1 MNYKT
6 EKTQS
11 KTSKNH
17 VSVLDLIL
25 SINKTKKNKSCY
37 KHKVINLG
45 HVIKY
50 YYYTDPV
57 WTGFESSGGRMK
69 NKDEKSKKE
78 NRLKVTGRI
87 RNKIINQSLA
97 NFTSE
102 DKFITLT
109 FNTDVKDIKSANVEF
124 KKFIQ
129 RMRYK
134 INKNF
139 SYIAV
144 IQFMKNGRVHYHM
157 MSDMGFI
164 KKSVL
169 NEIWG
174 NGYIKINRMDKQNN
188 GKGVDNVGAYLVKYM
203 NKDTQ
208 DKRLLGNKAY
218 LISRNIKKPEVLIG
232 EEARDFL
239 IKKGVQKT
247 EPVDVNLFKRK
258 GIEFDG
264 GIIFYEEYN
273 LLRS

>member
-11 KTSKNH
+11 KTGKNH

-25 SINKTKKNKSCY
+25 SINKTKINKSCY

-50 YYYTDPV
+50 YYYTDPI
-57 WTGFESSGGRMK
+57 WTGFESTGGRME
-69 NKDEKSKKE
+69 NNDEKKKIE

-87 RNKIINQSLA
+87 RNKIINYSLA
-97 NFTSE
+97 NFNSE

-109 FNTDVKDIKSANVEF
+109 FKEDVKDIKTANAQF

-129 RMRYK
+129 RLRYK
-134 INKNF
+134 IDKKF
-139 SYIAV
+139 RYIAV
-144 IQFMKNGRVHYHM
+144 IEFMQNGRVHYHM
-157 MSDMGFI
+157 MSDLGFI
-164 KKSVL
+164 KKAEL
-169 NEIWG
+169 TEIWR
-174 NGYIKINRMDKQNN
+174 NGHIKINRMDKQNK

-218 LISRNIKKPEVLIG
+218 LVSRNIRKPEVLKG
-232 EEARDFL
+232 SEAEKFMID
-239 IKKGVQKT
+239 KGILKNK
-247 EPVDVNLFKRK
+247 PVDVHMFERK
-258 GIEFDG
+258 GKGFDG